1 MQKRKAYENCF
12 SMPRIFTCNSIWWIV
27 FLAVDL
33 AQEISEMGHNVTIYT
48 TDLDFSNGSNKFNKK
63 LPRIEKFEKFL
74 INRTHVWF
82 SLKLFFVNTSMS
94 KEIEN
99 DKPDIIH
106 TIGLRSFQS
115 IIAWRVSKKLNI
127 PLVVS
132 DQGGLTTHPFLAE
145 SGFFLKTLYKIQ
157 DFFIKKIINDASV
170 ISVANEYEQ
179 KIFSSLNKKSRI
191 EIIRNGVN
199 LKKLVSKHNFKEK
212 YQINSNFIL
221 FVGRFSK
228 SKGIETL
235 INAFSIVKNELKDSD
250 IRLVIMGVDFGYQ
263 AEMEKLIKKLNLSE
277 EIKVIKNP
285 PRDDVISA
293 YGESEF
299 LVLPSQWELSP
310 LVPLESFAF
319 KKPVI
324 STNSHGIPYTVQ
336 NNKNGI
342 LVEPENSLELSN
354 AIVKLL
360 NDSKLREKLG
370 LSGYNFVNEE
380 CNCVSMAKNSLKLYE
395 NILEEMQNELNNE

>member
-1 MQKRKAYENCF
+1 MKIALVCPASLPATQF
-12 SMPRIFTCNSIWWIV
+12 GGIV

-235 INAFSIVKNELKDSD
+235 INAFSIVKNELKDSN
-250 IRLVIMGVDFGYQ
+250 IHLVIMGVDFGYQ

-360 NDSKLREKLG
+360 NDSELREKLG
-370 LSGYNFVNEE
+370 QSGYNFVNEE

-395 NILEEMQNELNNE
+395 DILEEMQNKLNNE

>member
-1 MQKRKAYENCF
+1 MKIALVCPASLPATQF
-12 SMPRIFTCNSIWWIV
+12 GGIV

-48 TDLDFSNGSNKFNKK
+48 TDLDFSNGPNKFNKK

-235 INAFSIVKNELKDSD
+235 INAFSIVKNELKDSN
-250 IRLVIMGVDFGYQ
+250 IHLVIMGVDFGYQ

-360 NDSKLREKLG
+360 NDSELREKLG
-370 LSGYNFVNEE
+370 QSGYNFVNEE

-395 NILEEMQNELNNE
+395 DILEEMQNKLNNE

>member
-1 MQKRKAYENCF
+1 MKIALVCPASLPATQF
-12 SMPRIFTCNSIWWIV
+12 GGIV

-48 TDLDFSNGSNKFNKK
+48 TDLDFSNGPNKFNKK

-235 INAFSIVKNELKDSD
+235 INAFSIVKNELKDSE
-250 IRLVIMGVDFGYQ
+250 IHLVIMGVDFGYQ

-342 LVEPENSLELSN
+342 LVEPENPFELSN
-354 AIVKLL
+354 AIMKLL
-360 NDSKLREKLG
+360 NDSELREKLG

-395 NILEEMQNELNNE
+395 DILEEMQNELNNE

>member
-1 MQKRKAYENCF
+1 MKIALVCPASLPATQF
-12 SMPRIFTCNSIWWIV
+12 GGIV

-48 TDLDFSNGSNKFNKK
+48 TDLDFSNGPNKFNKK

-145 SGFFLKTLYKIQ
+145 SGFFLKILYKIQ

-250 IRLVIMGVDFGYQ
+250 IHLVIMGVDFGYQ

>member
-1 MQKRKAYENCF
+1 MKIALVCPASLPATQF
-12 SMPRIFTCNSIWWIV
+12 GGIV

-48 TDLDFSNGSNKFNKK
+48 TDLDFSNGPNKFNKK

-191 EIIRNGVN
+191 KIIRNGVN

-235 INAFSIVKNELKDSD
+235 INAFNIVKNELKDSE
-250 IRLVIMGVDFGYQ
+250 IHLVIMGVDFGYQ

-310 LVPLESFAF
+310 LDPLESLAF
-319 KKPVI
+319 KIPVI

-342 LVEPENSLELSN
+342 LVEPENSFELSN

-360 NDSKLREKLG
+360 NDSELREKLG

-395 NILEEMQNELNNE
+395 DILEEMQNELNNE

>member
-1 MQKRKAYENCF
+1 MKIALVCPASLPATQF
-12 SMPRIFTCNSIWWIV
+12 GGIV

-63 LPRIEKFEKFL
+63 LPRIEKFGKFL

-235 INAFSIVKNELKDSD
+235 INAFSIVKNELKDSN
-250 IRLVIMGVDFGYQ
+250 IHLVIMGVDFGYQ

-285 PRDDVISA
+285 PRNDVISA

-354 AIVKLL
+354 AIIKLL
-360 NDSKLREKLG
+360 NDSELREKLG

-395 NILEEMQNELNNE
+395 DILEEMQNELNNE

>member
-1 MQKRKAYENCF
+1 MKIALVCPASLPATQF
-12 SMPRIFTCNSIWWIV
+12 GGIV

-157 DFFIKKIINDASV
+157 DFFIRKIINDASV

-235 INAFSIVKNELKDSD
+235 INAFSIVKNELKDSN
-250 IRLVIMGVDFGYQ
+250 IHLVIMGVDFGYQ
-263 AEMEKLIKKLNLSE
+263 AEMEKLIKKLNLSA

-354 AIVKLL
+354 AIIKLL
-360 NDSKLREKLG
+360 NDSELREKLG
-370 LSGYNFVNEE
+370 QSGYNFVNEE

-395 NILEEMQNELNNE
+395 DILEEMQNELNNE

>member
-1 MQKRKAYENCF
+1 MKIALVCPASLPATQF
-12 SMPRIFTCNSIWWIV
+12 GGIV

-33 AQEISEMGHNVTIYT
+33 AREISEMGHNVTIYT
-48 TDLDFSNGSNKFNKK
+48 TDLDFSNGPNKFNKK

-74 INRTHVWF
+74 INRTHAWF

-132 DQGGLTTHPFLAE
+132 DQGGLTTHPFLDE
-145 SGFFLKTLYKIQ
+145 SGIFLKTLYKIQ
-157 DFFIKKIINDASV
+157 DFFIRKIINDASV

-179 KIFSSLNKKSRI
+179 KIFLNLNKKSRI
-191 EIIRNGVN
+191 KIIRNGVN

-212 YQINSNFIL
+212 YQINSKFIL

-235 INAFSIVKNELKDSD
+235 INAFSIIKNELKDSD
-250 IRLVIMGVDFGYQ
+250 TRLVIMGVDFGYQ
-263 AEMEKLIKKLNLSE
+263 DEMEKLIKKLNLSE

-299 LVLPSQWELSP
+299 LVLPSRWELSP

-342 LVEPENSLELSN
+342 LVEPENSVELST
-354 AIVKLL
+354 AIMKLL

-370 LSGYNFVNEE
+370 VSGYNFVNEE

-395 NILEEMQNELNNE
+395 DILEEIQNDLNNE